1 MAKFSY
7 EQYEEAENAA
17 KSISREQSNR
27 VGYFKLADDGD
38 EALVRFKISS
48 LDDLEYASVHNVK
61 VGDRRLQISCLA
73 PLTAGG
79 GNSSD
84 SCPLCAAHKNGN
96 ALISGE
102 TKRVYLKLLV
112 SYLDKSTGTWS
123 APQAAVWN
131 RPISF
136 RNEIANKLK
145 NFGDLS
151 QCLLKVTRL
160 GKANDL
166 KTTYSL
172 DYAVPNIYKPE
183 MIPADFSAF
192 DNFDLSKHSYYEK
205 TADEIEQ
212 FLITGSFPVNDSNR
226 QQKFLE
232 TDALPPLTD
241 PNSGIVE
248 TPTMVQQAVVKDT
261 FTQAQSTAKRFTF

>member
-7 EQYEEAENAA
+7 EQYVEAESVA
-17 KSISREQSNR
+17 KNVNREQSSR

-48 LDDLEYASVHNVK
+48 LDDLEYASVHSVK
-61 VGDRRLQISCLA
+61 VGDRFLQISCLA
-73 PLTAGG
+73 PLVA
-79 GNSSD
+79 NSNNKSD
-84 SCPLCAAHKNGN
+84 CPLCVAHKNGN
-96 ALISGE
+96 TLVKAES
-102 TKRVYLKLLV
+102 KRVYLKLLV

-123 APQAAVWN
+123 APQAAIWN

-172 DYAVPNIYKPE
+172 DYAVPSVFKPE

-205 TADEIEQ
+205 TASEIEQ
-212 FLITGSFPVNDSNR
+212 YLVTGSFPINDSNR
-226 QQKFLE
+226 QQRSVE
-232 TDALPPLTD
+232 TDALPQFVD
-241 PNSGIVE
+241 PNSGIIETPIMQQAAVKDNFMQSQVE
-248 TPTMVQQAVVKDT
+248 TR
-261 FTQAQSTAKRFTF
+261 RFTF